1 MQKIREEKGDEE
13 MKARHALAVTV
24 AVLVV
29 VALMTAVWAQPRM
42 KMTTDIPAS
51 ITAPD
56 KVETSIGTLR
66 YFDGVPDEATVAR
79 VYDYLDRSRATEAFL
94 NCIPVMSMYGIRE
107 GQRRFGIDSSNKI
120 VIYDNLLDSK
130 ALWLTANTSTMYAM
144 GWLDL
149 KEDGPTVIELP
160 PRMLGILD
168 DMAFLYMTDLGMAG
182 PDKGKGGKFLVLP
195 PGYEGNVPD
204 GYFVVPSNT
213 YGVWLFMRGYLD
225 KGIKAASDNIRDNLK
240 VYPLAK
246 KNSPPPMQFINGTG
260 KEIQTVLPND
270 FSFFEGVHK
279 VLQDEPAGFL
289 GPEITGQLAAI
300 GIEKGKPFP
309 KDERMTKILVDA
321 AAIGNAAART
331 ISFSPRHPGL
341 YTYGKDS
348 GWYQPII
355 GGSTTYME
363 NGARVLDGRVFYHFG
378 YICVSPAMS
387 SKSPGKGSDY
397 SMGMVDSKGRP
408 LDGSKTYKLRMPPNI
423 PVKDFWALTMYDTQ
437 TRCQLQTDQQFPTLD
452 SYKEGMKQNSD
463 GSIDVYFSPKPPRG
477 QESNWLQTIPG
488 KAWFVALRMY
498 GPLEPWLDQTWR
510 PGEIELVEQ

>member
-1 MQKIREEKGDEE
+1 
-13 MKARHALAVTV
+13 
-24 AVLVV
+24 
-29 VALMTAVWAQPRM
+29 
-42 KMTTDIPAS
+42 MTTDIPAS
-51 ITAPD
+51 ITVPD
-56 KVETSIGTLR
+56 KVQTSIGTLEF
-66 YFDGVPDEATVAR
+66 FDGVPDKATVAK

-94 NCIPVMSMYGIRE
+94 NCIPAMSMYAIRK
-107 GQRRFGIDSSNKI
+107 GQRAAGQDASNK
-120 VIYDNLLDSK
+120 VIIFDTLLDSK
-130 ALWLTANTSTMYAM
+130 ALFLTANTSTMYAL
-144 GWLDL
+144 GFLDL
-149 KEDGPTVIELP
+149 KKDGPTVVELP

-182 PDKGKGGKFLVLP
+182 PDQGRGGRFLVLP
-195 PGYEGNVPD
+195 PDYEGDVPK
-204 GYFVVPSNT
+204 GYHVVPSKT

-225 KGIKAASDNIRDNLK
+225 KGVKAAAANIRNNLK
-240 VYPLAK
+240 VYSLAK
-246 KNSPPPMQFINGTG
+246 RNNPPKMEFINGSG
-260 KEIQTVLPND
+260 MEINAVLPND
-270 FSFFEGVHK
+270 FSFFENVHA
-279 VLQDEPAGFL
+279 VLQEEPAGFL
-289 GPEITGQLAAI
+289 GPEISGQLAAI

-309 KDERMTKILVDA
+309 SDARMKKILVDA
-321 AAIGNAAART
+321 AAIGNAAARA

-341 YTYGKDS
+341 YTYGKGS

-363 NGARVLDGRVFYHFG
+363 NGARVLDGRIFYHFG

-387 SKSPGKGSDY
+387 SKAPGKGSDY
-397 SMGMVDSKGRP
+397 SMGMVDSQGRP

-452 SYKEGMKQNSD
+452 SYREGMKTNAD
-463 GSIDVYFSPKPPRG
+463 GSIDVYFAPKPPKG

-510 PGEIELVEQ
+510 PGENELVE

>member
-13 MKARHALAVTV
+13 MKARHTLAVTV

-29 VALMTAVWAQPRM
+29 AALMTAVWAQPRM

-168 DMAFLYMTDLGMAG
+168 DMAFLYMSDLGMAG

-452 SYKEGMKQNSD
+452 SYKEGMRQNSD

-510 PGEIELVEQ
+510 PGEIELVE